1 MINIQPQLTKEQI
14 DHVLS
19 LYSNGQFQNTIDAIK
34 NLKENYLNV
43 PLLFNLLGT
52 YYKSFDSFDVSL
64 KMF

>member
-1 MINIQPQLTKEQI
+1 MKNIQPQLTKEQI

-43 PLLFNLLGT
+43 PLLFNL
-52 YYKSFDSFDVSL
+52 
-64 KMF
+64 